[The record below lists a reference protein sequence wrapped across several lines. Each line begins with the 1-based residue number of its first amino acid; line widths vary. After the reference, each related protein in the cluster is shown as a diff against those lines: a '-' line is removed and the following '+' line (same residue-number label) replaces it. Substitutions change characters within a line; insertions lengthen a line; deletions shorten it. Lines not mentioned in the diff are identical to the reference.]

1 MDRRD
6 RRTER
11 SHYRLGWQKAKRRTD
26 TTKTAVKLHVLMWS
40 HASPAVTREQSWKIN
55 SEFRCHKDIPPRA
68 RSWVCFSGSVTG
80 PLFGASGGV
89 TFAWCFRDPPSP
101 APASAHEEAIA
112 SSRLSLPTGFGRGR
126 CPPVTLMRFCR
137 WAGWLVP
144 VRMDFFVGDMV
155 SVDETTI
162 QFNH

>member
-1 MDRRD
+1 M
-6 RRTER
+6 
-11 SHYRLGWQKAKRRTD
+11 SQGHSA
-26 TTKTAVKLHVLMWS
+26 
-40 HASPAVTREQSWKIN
+40 QSKVMGLFLRVRYWTFI
-55 SEFRCHKDIPPRA
+55 RCLR
-68 RSWVCFSGSVTG
+68 
-80 PLFGASGGV
+80 
-89 TFAWCFRDPPSP
+89 WCYVHLVFRDPLSP